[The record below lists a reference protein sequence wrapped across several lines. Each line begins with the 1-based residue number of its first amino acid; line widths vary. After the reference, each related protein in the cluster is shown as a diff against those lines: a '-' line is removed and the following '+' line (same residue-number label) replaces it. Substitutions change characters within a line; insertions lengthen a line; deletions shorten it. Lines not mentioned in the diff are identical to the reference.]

1 MSRSMSGDR
10 SQGQVSTVLRLL
22 NEVVRGSSGI
32 PRDCARRFSGY
43 AKRLEVIIN
52 QVDKILSETPPPPVQ
67 TALKGIA
74 ADLRKVEATIDVYN
88 NKCRIYLL
96 IHCRN
101 LCTILQETAQS
112 IGNWLALLDL
122 GLQNNN
128 DLQKKSD
135 QLSREMQQAQFAV
148 TENEERIC
156 STLEKEAHGRQTA
169 KAVQNAIIMDIARAL
184 GMDSERNRLELS
196 QQIQLLKDDLRDS
209 NDDNDLHIL
218 HSLER
223 MFDNWA
229 IEPVVV
235 SKPIDSDAE
244 EDAPIPPFKTFLCPL
259 TKEVM
264 KNPVVLESS
273 QSYERSAIQ
282 HWFAH
287 CREQGRD
294 PTCPVTGQVLKSLE
308 LRPNISLSGTIQ
320 EWVDRN
326 IDIRIK
332 SAIQHLGSSASV
344 EDCERALD
352 DIYKISEE
360 YPSSRYKLRTAGL
373 IPIIVE
379 AMQRPSQGHVGSQLR
394 SKVLM
399 TLLSMAGDDDSKR
412 MMVEAGVS
420 RLASKSLVATPEK
433 EKEYAVR
440 LLLEFSNVKEFCLRI
455 ASEKGSLLLLSGMA
469 GNVENPTLSN
479 LAEQVLRKMEDVEEN
494 VHQLAGAGR
503 FQPLLTLLC
512 EGSERSQI
520 QMAECLS
527 KMTLSNS
534 DKELIARK
542 GAKVFVNMLSSTLES
557 KSSSLLALFNLSTL
571 DDNAAVLVDAG
582 ILPPLMNILFKVH
595 SIQDPVPINLREL
608 AAETL
613 ANIVSKAGHWEFSP
627 ADSEG
632 HALQSEFIIHK
643 LLELL
648 THIGPHWKVNLL
660 RILYGISSSPQA
672 AETAAVHIKNGNGI
686 VTLVAFL
693 EDPELDHR
701 IHASKLICILSERL
715 GQDFAPVLRNNNR
728 LLLLKDKLLV
738 SGTYAS
744 EECSAAAYIL
754 ANLPLSDHE
763 VKNVL
768 GTDLIG
774 CIVNAL
780 MEQRGNRAGRN
791 SWAGNIMVEGLLG
804 ILLHFARCSDRT
816 VLDSVRENR
825 LMIVF
830 KEQLMYHGQPKVKQ
844 LSAKGL
850 RYLSEAARTVAKD
863 LEPQPP
869 NGWCVSYMF
878 MCVNPPPTPVLCPVH
893 GVPCDQ
899 DSMFCLVKANAIKP
913 LVELLEDS
921 NIDVQTAAVEALSTL
936 LSDTN
941 NLKSC
946 VEELDKEEAVQHI
959 LGLFFVVRPGQL
971 QERIVWMI
979 ERILRVDEQSQRY
992 SLDQSMV
999 KALVEAFKHGNSST
1013 RQLAQSALTNLKELS
1028 GASAGVLSRSRLQ
1041 RFGNPQ

>member
-1 MSRSMSGDR
+1 MSGSGSAER
-10 SQGQVSTVLRLL
+10 SQGQVSAVLRLL
-22 NEVVRGSSGI
+22 NEVVRRSSGI
-32 PRDCARRFSGY
+32 PRDSARRFSEY

-52 QVDKILSETPPPPVQ
+52 KVDKILSDPPPPPVQ
-67 TALKGIA
+67 TALRGIA
-74 ADLRKVEATIDVYN
+74 ADLHKVEATIDVYN
-88 NKCRIYLL
+88 NKCKIYVL
-96 IHCRN
+96 IHCKN
-101 LCTILQETAQS
+101 LCKLLQETAHS
-112 IGNWLALLDL
+112 IGHWLTLLDL

-128 DLQKKSD
+128 DLQKKSE

-148 TENEERIC
+148 TENEERVC
-156 STLEKEAHGRQTA
+156 STLEKEAQGRQTA

-184 GMDSERNRLELS
+184 GMDSERNRPELS

-209 NDDNDLHIL
+209 INENDLHVL

-229 IEPVVV
+229 IEPEVV

-259 TKEVM
+259 TKEVI

-273 QSYERSAIQ
+273 QTYERSAIR
-282 HWFAH
+282 HWFEH

-326 IDIRIK
+326 VDIRIK

-360 YPSSRYKLRTAGL
+360 YPSSRYKLRISGL
-373 IPIIVE
+373 VPIIVE

-399 TLLSMAGDDDSKR
+399 TLLSMAGDDDSKK

-420 RLASKSLVATPEK
+420 RLAIKSLAASLEK
-433 EKEYAVR
+433 EKEYAVK
-440 LLLEFSNVKEFCLRI
+440 LLLEFSNEKEFCSRI
-455 ASEKGSLLLLSGMA
+455 ASERGSLLLLSGMA
-469 GNVENPTLSN
+469 GNVENPNLSN
-479 LAEQVLRKMEDVEEN
+479 LAEQILRKMEELEEN
-494 VHQLAGAGR
+494 VQQLAAAGR

-512 EGSERSQI
+512 EGSEDIQI
-520 QMAECLS
+520 QMAKYLAE
-527 KMTLSNS
+527 MTLANS
-534 DKELIARK
+534 GKDLIARK
-542 GAKVFVNMLSSTLES
+542 GAKVLVDMLSSTLKA

-582 ILPPLMNILFKVH
+582 ILPPLMDILFKVH
-595 SIQDPVPINLREL
+595 SVHNPAPINLKEL
-608 AAETL
+608 AAKTL
-613 ANIVSKAGHWEFSP
+613 ANIVSKAGYWEF
-627 ADSEG
+627 AAVDSEG
-632 HALQSEFIIHK
+632 NALQSEVIIHH
-643 LLELL
+643 LLGLL
-648 THIGPHWKVNLL
+648 THIGSLWKVYLL
-660 RILYGISSSPQA
+660 RILYGIASSPQA
-672 AETAAVHIKNGNGI
+672 AESAAVHIKNGNGI

-693 EDPELDHR
+693 EDPEVDHR
-701 IHASKLICILSERL
+701 IQAFKLMSILSERL
-715 GQDFAPVLRNNNR
+715 SQDFLSALNNNQ
-728 LLLLKDKLLV
+728 LVLLKDKLLNP
-738 SGTYAS
+738 GTNAN

-768 GTDLIG
+768 GVDLIG
-774 CIVNAL
+774 WIVNAL
-780 MEQRGNRAGRN
+780 REQREGRAGRN
-791 SWAGNIMVEGLLG
+791 SWAGNTMVEGLLG
-804 ILLHFARCSDRT
+804 LLIHFARSPDRI
-816 VLDSVRENR
+816 VLDRVRENR

-830 KEQLMYHGQPKVKQ
+830 KEQLMYNGQPKVKQ

-850 RYLSEAARTVAKD
+850 RYLSEAARIVARD

-899 DSMFCLVKANAIKP
+899 DSMFCLVKAGAIKP

-936 LSDTN
+936 LSETN
-941 NLKSC
+941 NLKLC
-946 VEELDKEEAVQHI
+946 VEELDKEEAVRHI
-959 LGLFFVVRPGQL
+959 LALLFVVRPGQL

-992 SLDQSMV
+992 SLDQSIV

-1013 RQLAQSALTNLKELS
+1013 RQLAQSSLTNLKELS
-1028 GASAGVLSRSRLQ
+1028 GTSGGVLSRSRLQ
-1041 RFGNPQ
+1041 KFGNPQ

>member
-1 MSRSMSGDR
+1 MSGSGSAER
-10 SQGQVSTVLRLL
+10 SQGQVSAVLRLL

-32 PRDCARRFSGY
+32 PWDSARRFSEY
-43 AKRLEVIIN
+43 ANRLGVIIDK
-52 QVDKILSETPPPPVQ
+52 VDKILSDPPPPPVQ
-67 TALKGIA
+67 TALRGIA
-74 ADLRKVEATIDVYN
+74 ADLRKVKSTIDVYN
-88 NKCRIYLL
+88 NKCKIYVL
-96 IHCRN
+96 IHCKN
-101 LCTILQETAQS
+101 LCKNLQETAHS
-112 IGNWLALLDL
+112 IGHWLTLLDL

-148 TENEERIC
+148 TENEERVC

-184 GMDSERNRLELS
+184 GMDSERNRPELS
-196 QQIQLLKDDLRDS
+196 QQIQLLKEDLRDS
-209 NDDNDLHIL
+209 NNENDLHVL

-229 IEPVVV
+229 IEPEVV

-259 TKEVM
+259 TKEVI
-264 KNPVVLESS
+264 KIPVVLESS
-273 QSYERSAIQ
+273 QTYERSAIQ
-282 HWFAH
+282 HWFEH

-326 IDIRIK
+326 VDIRIK
-332 SAIQHLGSSASV
+332 SAIQHLGSSASG

-360 YPSSRYKLRTAGL
+360 YPSSRYKLRISGL
-373 IPIIVE
+373 VPIIVE

-420 RLASKSLVATPEK
+420 RLAIKSLAASLEK
-433 EKEYAVR
+433 EKEYAVK
-440 LLLEFSNVKEFCLRI
+440 LLLEFSNEKELCSRI
-455 ASEKGSLLLLSGMA
+455 ASERGSLLLLGGMA

-479 LAEQVLRKMEDVEEN
+479 LAEQILRKMEELEEN
-494 VHQLAGAGR
+494 VQQLAAAGR
-503 FQPLLTLLC
+503 FQPLLNLLC
-512 EGSERSQI
+512 EGSEDIQI
-520 QMAECLS
+520 QMAECLA
-527 KMTLSNS
+527 KMTLANS
-534 DKELIARK
+534 GKELIARK
-542 GAKVFVNMLSSTLES
+542 GAKVLVDMLSSTLEA

-582 ILPPLMNILFKVH
+582 ILPPLMDILFKAHSVH
-595 SIQDPVPINLREL
+595 NPAPINLKEL
-608 AAETL
+608 AAKTL
-613 ANIVSKAGHWEFSP
+613 ANIVSKAGHWEF
-627 ADSEG
+627 AAVDSEG
-632 HALQSEFIIHK
+632 HALQSEVIIHH
-643 LLELL
+643 LLALL
-648 THIGPHWKVNLL
+648 TYIGPHWKVNLL
-660 RILYGISSSPQA
+660 GILYGIASSPQA
-672 AETAAVHIKNGNGI
+672 AESAAVHIKKGNGI
-686 VTLVAFL
+686 ITLVAFL
-693 EDPELDHR
+693 EDPEVDLR
-701 IHASKLICILSERL
+701 IQALKLMSILSERL
-715 GQDFAPVLRNNNR
+715 SQDFLPALNNNQ
-728 LLLLKDKLLV
+728 LVLLKDKLLNP
-738 SGTYAS
+738 GTNAS

-768 GTDLIG
+768 GLDLIG
-774 CIVNAL
+774 WIVNAL
-780 MEQRGNRAGRN
+780 KEQRGGRAGRN
-791 SWAGNIMVEGLLG
+791 SWAGNTMVEGLLG
-804 ILLHFARCSDRT
+804 LLIHFARSPDRI
-816 VLDSVRENR
+816 VLDRVRENR

-830 KEQLMYHGQPKVKQ
+830 KEQLMYNGQPKVKQ

-850 RYLSEAARTVAKD
+850 RYLSEAARIVARD
-863 LEPQPP
+863 MEPQPP

-899 DSMFCLVKANAIKP
+899 DSMFCLVKASAIKP

-936 LSDTN
+936 LSETN
-941 NLKSC
+941 NLKLC
-946 VEELDKEEAVQHI
+946 VEELDKEDAVRHI
-959 LGLFFVVRPGQL
+959 LDLLSVARPGQL
-971 QERIVWMI
+971 QENIVWMI
-979 ERILRVDEQSQRY
+979 ERILRVDEQSQKY
-992 SLDQSMV
+992 SLDQSIV

-1028 GASAGVLSRSRLQ
+1028 GASGGVLSRSRLQ

>member
-1 MSRSMSGDR
+1 MSGSGSAER
-10 SQGQVSTVLRLL
+10 SQGQVSAVLRLL

-32 PRDCARRFSGY
+32 PWDSARRFSEY
-43 AKRLEVIIN
+43 ANRLGVIIDK
-52 QVDKILSETPPPPVQ
+52 VDKILSDPPPPPVQ
-67 TALKGIA
+67 TALRGIA
-74 ADLRKVEATIDVYN
+74 ADLRKVKSTIDVYN
-88 NKCRIYLL
+88 NKCKIYVL
-96 IHCRN
+96 IHCKN
-101 LCTILQETAQS
+101 LCKNLQETAHS
-112 IGNWLALLDL
+112 IGHWLTLLDL

-148 TENEERIC
+148 TENEERVC

-184 GMDSERNRLELS
+184 GMDSERNRPELS
-196 QQIQLLKDDLRDS
+196 QQIQLLKEDLRDS
-209 NDDNDLHIL
+209 NNENDLHVL

-229 IEPVVV
+229 IEPEVV

-259 TKEVM
+259 TKEVI
-264 KNPVVLESS
+264 KIPVVLESS
-273 QSYERSAIQ
+273 QTYERSAIQ
-282 HWFAH
+282 HWFEH

-326 IDIRIK
+326 VDIRIK
-332 SAIQHLGSSASV
+332 SAIQHLGSSASG

-352 DIYKISEE
+352 DVYKISEE
-360 YPSSRYKLRTAGL
+360 YPSSRYKLRISGL
-373 IPIIVE
+373 VPIIVE

-420 RLASKSLVATPEK
+420 RLAIKSLAASLEK
-433 EKEYAVR
+433 EKEYAVK
-440 LLLEFSNVKEFCLRI
+440 LLLEFSNEKELCSRI
-455 ASEKGSLLLLSGMA
+455 ASERGSLLLLGGMA

-479 LAEQVLRKMEDVEEN
+479 LAEQILRKMEELEEN
-494 VHQLAGAGR
+494 VQQLAAAGR
-503 FQPLLTLLC
+503 FQPLLNLLC
-512 EGSERSQI
+512 EGSEDIQI
-520 QMAECLS
+520 QMAECLA
-527 KMTLSNS
+527 KMTLANS
-534 DKELIARK
+534 GKELIARK
-542 GAKVFVNMLSSTLES
+542 GAKVLVDMLSSTLEA

-582 ILPPLMNILFKVH
+582 ILPPLMDILFKAHSVH
-595 SIQDPVPINLREL
+595 NHAPINLKEL
-608 AAETL
+608 AAKTL
-613 ANIVSKAGHWEFSP
+613 ANIVSKAGHWEF
-627 ADSEG
+627 AAVDSEG
-632 HALQSEFIIHK
+632 HALQSEVIIHH
-643 LLELL
+643 LLALL

-660 RILYGISSSPQA
+660 GILYGIASSPQA
-672 AETAAVHIKNGNGI
+672 AESAAVHIKNGNGI
-686 VTLVAFL
+686 ITLVAFL
-693 EDPELDHR
+693 EDPEVDLR
-701 IHASKLICILSERL
+701 IQALKLMSILSERL
-715 GQDFAPVLRNNNR
+715 SQDFLPALNNNQ
-728 LLLLKDKLLV
+728 LVLLKDKLLNP
-738 SGTYAS
+738 GTNAS

-768 GTDLIG
+768 GLDLIG
-774 CIVNAL
+774 WIVNAL
-780 MEQRGNRAGRN
+780 KEQRGGRAGRN
-791 SWAGNIMVEGLLG
+791 SWAGNTMVEGLLG
-804 ILLHFARCSDRT
+804 LLIHFARSPDRI
-816 VLDSVRENR
+816 VLDRVRENR

-830 KEQLMYHGQPKVKQ
+830 KEQLMYNGQPKVKQ

-850 RYLSEAARTVAKD
+850 RYLSEAARIVARD
-863 LEPQPP
+863 MEPQPP

-899 DSMFCLVKANAIKP
+899 DSMFCLVKASAIKP

-936 LSDTN
+936 LSETN
-941 NLKSC
+941 NLKLC
-946 VEELDKEEAVQHI
+946 VEELDKEDAVRHI
-959 LGLFFVVRPGQL
+959 LDLLSVARPGQL
-971 QERIVWMI
+971 QENIVWMI
-979 ERILRVDEQSQRY
+979 ERILRVDEQSQKY
-992 SLDQSMV
+992 SLDQSIV

-1028 GASAGVLSRSRLQ
+1028 GASGGVLSRSRLQ

>member
-1 MSRSMSGDR
+1 
-10 SQGQVSTVLRLL
+10 
-22 NEVVRGSSGI
+22 
-32 PRDCARRFSGY
+32 
-43 AKRLEVIIN
+43 
-52 QVDKILSETPPPPVQ
+52 
-67 TALKGIA
+67 
-74 ADLRKVEATIDVYN
+74 
-88 NKCRIYLL
+88 
-96 IHCRN
+96 
-101 LCTILQETAQS
+101 
-112 IGNWLALLDL
+112 
-122 GLQNNN
+122 
-128 DLQKKSD
+128 
-135 QLSREMQQAQFAV
+135 
-148 TENEERIC
+148 
-156 STLEKEAHGRQTA
+156 
-169 KAVQNAIIMDIARAL
+169 
-184 GMDSERNRLELS
+184 
-196 QQIQLLKDDLRDS
+196 
-209 NDDNDLHIL
+209 
-218 HSLER
+218 
-223 MFDNWA
+223 
-229 IEPVVV
+229 
-235 SKPIDSDAE
+235 
-244 EDAPIPPFKTFLCPL
+244 
-259 TKEVM
+259 
-264 KNPVVLESS
+264 
-273 QSYERSAIQ
+273 
-282 HWFAH
+282 
-287 CREQGRD
+287 
-294 PTCPVTGQVLKSLE
+294 
-308 LRPNISLSGTIQ
+308 
-320 EWVDRN
+320 
-326 IDIRIK
+326 
-332 SAIQHLGSSASV
+332 
-344 EDCERALD
+344 
-352 DIYKISEE
+352 
-360 YPSSRYKLRTAGL
+360 
-373 IPIIVE
+373 
-379 AMQRPSQGHVGSQLR
+379 MQRPSQGHVGSQLR